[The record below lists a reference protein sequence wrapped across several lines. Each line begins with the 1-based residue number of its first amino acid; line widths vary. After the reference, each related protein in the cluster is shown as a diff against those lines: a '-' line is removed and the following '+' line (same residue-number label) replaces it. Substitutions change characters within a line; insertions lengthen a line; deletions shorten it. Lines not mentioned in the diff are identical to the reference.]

1 MDQARLFRTLHRW
14 RVRAGL
20 VFLPAL
26 LLVARPR
33 PLPVAAGTAVC
44 ALGLL
49 VRAWA
54 AGHIKKEKEL
64 AVSGPYRYTRNPLY
78 LGNFLMGL
86 GVGIGTAVWA
96 GLVIFAAYFLAFYPP
111 VILEE
116 RDRMTR
122 LFPAA
127 YADYR
132 KKVPIFLPAVHP
144 YTAAPET
151 KFSAAQY
158 RKNHEPRALVGAGII
173 WAILLARMIFKF

>member
-1 MDQARLFRTLHRW
+1 MDKAKLFRTLHRW

-33 PLPVAAGTAVC
+33 PASVIAGIAVC

-49 VRAWA
+49 IRAWA

-78 LGNFLMGL
+78 LGNFFLGL
-86 GVGIGTAVWA
+86 GIGIGTDSWA
-96 GLVIFAAYFLAFYPP
+96 GLIIFAVYFLAFYPP

-116 RDRMTR
+116 RGRMKR

-127 YADYR
+127 YEDYR
-132 KKVPIFLPAVHP
+132 KKVPIFFPTLRPYPA
-144 YTAAPET
+144 ASGA
-151 KFSAAQY
+151 KFSPGQY
-158 RKNHEPRALVGAGII
+158 LKNHEQRALIGTGII
-173 WAILLARMIFKF
+173 WAILIARMIFKF

>member
-1 MDQARLFRTLHRW
+1 MDKAKLSRTLYRW

-26 LLVARPR
+26 ILVARPR
-33 PLPVAAGTAVC
+33 PASVIAGVAVC
-44 ALGLL
+44 VLGLL
-49 VRAWA
+49 IRAWA

-78 LGNFLMGL
+78 LGNFFLGL
-86 GVGIGTAVWA
+86 GVGIGTDSWA
-96 GLVIFAAYFLAFYPP
+96 GLIIFAVYFLAFYPP

-116 RDRMTR
+116 RERMKR

-127 YADYR
+127 YEDYR
-132 KKVPIFLPAVHP
+132 KKIPIFFPTLRP
-144 YTAAPET
+144 YPAAPGA

-158 RKNHEPRALVGAGII
+158 RKNHEQRALVGSGII
-173 WAILLARMIFKF
+173 WAILMARMLFKF

>member
-1 MDQARLFRTLHRW
+1 MDQARIFRTLHRW

-20 VFLPAL
+20 LFLPAL

-33 PLPVAAGTAVC
+33 PASTGAGIAVC
-44 ALGLL
+44 GLGLL

-78 LGNFLMGL
+78 LGNFLLGL
-86 GVGIGTAVWA
+86 GVGIGTDSWA
-96 GLVIFAAYFLAFYPP
+96 GLAIFAVYFLAFYPP

-116 RDRMTR
+116 RDRMAR
-122 LFPAA
+122 LFPEA

-132 KKVPIFLPAVHP
+132 KRVPIFLPTLRP
-144 YTAAPET
+144 YPAAPGAR
-151 KFSAAQY
+151 FSAAQY
-158 RKNHEPRALVGAGII
+158 RKNREPRALVGAGII
-173 WAILLARMIFKF
+173 WAILLARMIFGF